1 MSASTTQSATIAA
14 GKSLDRTTAAQLLAD
29 LDRELRARPP
39 RLVVDLGEVSTFDSA
54 GLSTVVEGMRRA
66 REQGVEVRLRGLS
79 QSMLD
84 FFSLVS
90 IDRLAGKPPPA
101 EDRPNLVVRIGG
113 FVEPKLDGFL
123 GVMRTAGEVVHALT
137 VGPFRGQRLRLDRTA
152 MEIDHCAGGALPI
165 ILLIAFLLGLILAMQ
180 AWVQLRI
187 FGCEIYVADMVGVS
201 VMSEIGPL
209 MTAIA
214 LAARSGSSNAAQ
226 LGSMVV
232 GEEIDALKQMGIRP
246 TGFLV
251 VPKVVACAAS
261 AVMLTVIFDVVGI
274 CGGALFAW
282 GVADIE
288 WLAFTAQLKQALH
301 MSDFA
306 FATAKSLTFGAI
318 VGVVGCS
325 LGLRVQ
331 GGSEGVGRAT
341 TNAVVLGIFLII
353 VVDAVFVTVQR
364 LLLS

>member
-1 MSASTTQSATIAA
+1 MTATLAETATIAV
-14 GKSLDRTTAAQLLAD
+14 GTCLDRTTAAQLLTE
-29 LDRELRARPP
+29 LDRQFRDRPQ
-39 RLVVDLGEVSTFDSA
+39 RLVLDLGQVATFDSA

-79 QSMLD
+79 QPMLD

-90 IDRLAGKPPPA
+90 IDRLAGKPPPVL
-101 EDRPNLVVRIGG
+101 DKPNPIERLGAL
-113 FVEPKLDGFL
+113 VEPKLDGL
-123 GVMRTAGEVVHALT
+123 VGVLRTAGEVLQAIT
-137 VGPFRGQRLRLDRTA
+137 VGPFRGQKLRLDRTA

-251 VPKVVACAAS
+251 VPKVLACAVS
-261 AVMLTVIFDVVGI
+261 AIMLTVIFDVVGI

-288 WLAFTAQLKQALH
+288 FLAFAAQLKQALH
-301 MSDFA
+301 LSDFA
-306 FATAKSLTFGAI
+306 FATVKSLTFGAI

-353 VVDAVFVTVQR
+353 VIDAVFVTFQR
-364 LLLS
+364 LVLS

>member
-1 MSASTTQSATIAA
+1 VTATQAEPATIAV
-14 GKSLDRTTAAQLLAD
+14 GKSLDRSCAAQLLSD
-29 LDRELRARPP
+29 LERQFRARPQ
-39 RLVVDLGEVSTFDSA
+39 RLVLDLGEVATFDSA

-79 QSMLD
+79 QPMLD

-90 IDRLAGKPPPA
+90 IDRLAGKPPAPPA
-101 EDRPNLVVRIGG
+101 RPGFVLRVGE
-113 FVEPKLDGFL
+113 FVEPKVDGLL
-123 GVMRTAGEVVHALT
+123 GVLRTSADVLHAVF

-152 MEIDHCAGGALPI
+152 MEIDQCAGGALPI

-246 TGFLV
+246 EGFLV
-251 VPKVVACAAS
+251 VPKVLACAVS
-261 AVMLTVIFDVVGI
+261 AIMLTVIFDVVGI

-301 MSDFA
+301 FSDFA
-306 FATAKSLTFGAI
+306 FATGKSLTFGAI

-353 VVDAVFVTVQR
+353 VVDAVFVAVQR
-364 LLLS
+364 LMLS

>member
-1 MSASTTQSATIAA
+1 MTATIASPA
-14 GKSLDRTTAAQLLAD
+14 TIALGKCLDRTTAAALLAD
-29 LDRELRARPP
+29 LDREIRSKPT
-39 RLVVDLGEVSTFDSA
+39 RLVLDLGEVGTFDSA

-66 REQGVEVRLRGLS
+66 REHGVEVRLRGLS
-79 QSMLD
+79 QPMLD

-101 EDRPNLVVRIGG
+101 AEKPNPVERLGAL
-113 FVEPKLDGFL
+113 VEPKIDGLL
-123 GVMRTAGEVVHALT
+123 GVLRTAGEVIEAVT

-152 MEIDHCAGGALPI
+152 MEIDQCAGGALPI

-251 VPKVVACAAS
+251 VPKVLACAVS
-261 AVMLTVIFDVVGI
+261 AIMLTVIFDVVGI

-288 WLAFTAQLKQALH
+288 FLAFSAQLKQALH
-301 MSDFA
+301 LSDFA
-306 FATAKSLTFGAI
+306 FATFKSLSFGFI
-318 VGVVGCS
+318 IGVVGCS

-341 TNAVVLGIFLII
+341 TNAVVVGIFLII

-364 LLLS
+364 LVLA

>member
-1 MSASTTQSATIAA
+1 MTVPTAVHASIAV
-14 GKSLDRTTAAQLLAD
+14 GKALDRSTAAHLLGE
-29 LDRELRARPP
+29 LDREFRAHPT
-39 RLVVDLGEVSTFDSA
+39 RLTLDLSEVSTFDSA

-79 QSMLD
+79 QPMLD
-84 FFSLVS
+84 FFSLLS
-90 IDRLAGKPPPA
+90 IDRLSAQAPPGPPK
-101 EDRPNLVVRIGG
+101 EDFVRRVGAR
-113 FVEPKLDGFL
+113 VEPKIDGML
-123 GVMRTAGEVVHALT
+123 GVLRTGFDVLSAVF

-165 ILLIAFLLGLILAMQ
+165 ILLIGFLLGLILAMQ
-180 AWVQLRI
+180 AYVQLRI
-187 FGCEIYVADMVGVS
+187 FGCEIYVADMVGVA

-226 LGSMVV
+226 LGAMVV
-232 GEEIDALKQMGIRP
+232 GEEIDALKQMGIQP
-246 TGFLV
+246 IGFLV
-251 VPKVVACAAS
+251 VPKVIACALS
-261 AVMLTVIFDVVGI
+261 AIALTVIFDVVAM

-288 WLAFTAQLKQALH
+288 WPAFSAQLRQALH
-301 MSDFA
+301 LGDFLV
-306 FATAKSLTFGAI
+306 ATAKSLTFGAI
-318 VGVVGCS
+318 VGTVGCA

-341 TNAVVLGIFLII
+341 TNAVVMGIFMII
-353 VVDAVFVTVQR
+353 VIDAVFVTFQR
-364 LLLS
+364 LVMQ

>member
-1 MSASTTQSATIAA
+1 MTATLAAPATIVV
-14 GKSLDRTTAAQLLAD
+14 GKSLDRGSAAALLAA
-29 LDRELRARPP
+29 LDRELRGKPQ
-39 RLVVDLGEVSTFDSA
+39 RLVLDLGEVASFDSA

-66 REQGVEVRLRGLS
+66 REQGIEVRLRGLS
-79 QSMLD
+79 QPMLD

-90 IDRLAGKPPPA
+90 IDRLAGKPPEPP
-101 EDRPNLVVRIGG
+101 ERPSFVLRVGE
-113 FVEPKLDGFL
+113 FVEPKVDGLL
-123 GVMRTAGEVVHALT
+123 GVLKTATDVLYALF
-137 VGPFRGQRLRLDRTA
+137 VLPFKGQRLRFDRIA

-165 ILLIAFLLGLILAMQ
+165 ILLIAFLMGLILAMQ

-201 VMSEIGPL
+201 VVSEIGPL

-246 TGFLV
+246 ESFLV
-251 VPKVVACAAS
+251 VPKVVACAVS
-261 AVMLTVIFDVVGI
+261 AVMLTGIFDIVGI

-301 MSDFA
+301 FPDFA
-306 FATAKSLTFGAI
+306 FATGKSLTFGAI
-318 VGVVGCS
+318 IGTVGCS

-353 VVDAVFVTVQR
+353 VIDAVFVTVQR
-364 LLLS
+364 LLLA